1 MGEETPT
8 VYPAVYTFTTEVVVQ
23 LTAVPKQGYVFT
35 GWKESSA
42 ETTPTISIT
51 MTCTK
56 RLIAT
61 FAPIRYHVSASASI
75 PAMGEVTLDP
85 AQLDDGYVIGTRVYL
100 RATPAK
106 GYIFKEWNGGVSGT
120 DSVTS
125 IIVDASKTVTAIFQV
140 KRSAVKSWVW
150 GGTGAGLIAIGL
162 AVYWVRFRK
171 K

>member
-1 MGEETPT
+1 VGEETPT

-56 RLIAT
+56 RLIAN

-75 PAMGEVTLDP
+75 PAMGEVALDP
-85 AQLDDGYVIGTRVYL
+85 SQPDDGYVIGTRVYL

-106 GYIFKEWNGGVSGT
+106 GYVFKEWTGGASGT
-120 DSVTS
+120 DAVTS
-125 IIVDASKTVTAIFQV
+125 IIVDASKTVTAVFEV
-140 KRSAVKSWVW
+140 KRSATTGWVW
-150 GGTGAGLIAIGL
+150 GGTGAGVIAIGL